1 MIYPKV
7 PIRRL
12 SEVQTSGHLFPGSP
26 PSGVCAPCWWN
37 PPTHQDKTPAHI
49 CKMPSWVWNRAV
61 KRPLKGQN
69 PLLGIKSLAKID
81 QVPHNYYPYSQPEK
95 KKEKSDLDLIS
106 GLKICV
112 WRQKSNYKV
121 NQIKG
126 RLLWLRQ
133 ACYPACSA
141 CLSSL
146 VWGKGLKSWDYLH
159 SKATRLY
166 MSMI

>member
-7 PIRRL
+7 PIQRL

-81 QVPHNYYPYSQPEK
+81 QVPNNYYPYSQPEK
-95 KKEKSDLDLIS
+95 KKSDLDLIS

>member
-1 MIYPKV
+1 MIYPTV
-7 PIRRL
+7 PAQRL
-12 SEVQTSGHLFPGSP
+12 SEVQTPGHLFPESP
-26 PSGVCAPCWWN
+26 HSATCALCWWN
-37 PPTHQDKTPAHI
+37 PTTHQDKTPTHI
-49 CKMPSWVWNRAV
+49 CKMPTWAWNRAG
-61 KRPLKGQN
+61 KLPLKGQN
-69 PLLGIKSLAKID
+69 PLLSIKSLAKID
-81 QVPHNYYPYSQPEK
+81 QVPNNSYPYSQPEK
-95 KKEKSDLDLIS
+95 KKKKSDLIS

-112 WRQKSNYKV
+112 WRQNSNYRV

-126 RLLWLRQ
+126 GLLWLQQ
-133 ACYPACSA
+133 AYYPACSA